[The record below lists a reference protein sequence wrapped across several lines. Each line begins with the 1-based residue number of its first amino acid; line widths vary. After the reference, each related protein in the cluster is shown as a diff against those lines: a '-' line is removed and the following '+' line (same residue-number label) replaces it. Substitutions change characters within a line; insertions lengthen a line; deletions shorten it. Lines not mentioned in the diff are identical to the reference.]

1 MMYSRNVSKKVLKLQ
16 EKQRA
21 EILRATKEKEAART
35 HEERLKIE
43 AKTRV
48 NLDKMVSDHH
58 KPSKKAVKAAGSQEV
73 MIDLNDVKAVKK
85 AVKAALKAK

>member
-1 MMYSRNVSKKVLKLQ
+1 MYSRNVSKKVLKLQ
-16 EKQRA
+16 EKQRE
-21 EILRATKEKEAART
+21 EIAKATKEKEAART

-43 AKTRV
+43 SKTRS

-58 KPSKKAVKAAGSQEV
+58 KPVKKAVKAAGSQEV
-73 MIDLNDVKAVKK
+73 MIDLKNEKAVKK